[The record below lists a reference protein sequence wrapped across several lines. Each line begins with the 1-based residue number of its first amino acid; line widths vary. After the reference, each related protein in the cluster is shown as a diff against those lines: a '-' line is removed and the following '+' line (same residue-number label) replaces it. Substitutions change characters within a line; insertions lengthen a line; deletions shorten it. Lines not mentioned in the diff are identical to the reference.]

1 MAASTA
7 DPAALRR
14 RPWQTRPYLRL
25 LAMVALLGSP
35 AWAAAV
41 DPYSMQIKPTAL
53 ATASPSVPVVE
64 APIPTSTARLS
75 MHAQVPDQG
84 WDLKRRAEDEDETSS
99 SSGKQSSSSSSTKT
113 SSDAKKTT
121 SASASDKSSSGTKTA
136 TTDKDDSMTTFTVSI
151 RTSTTTTASNS
162 PLPSAFDDS
171 IPTDFKL
178 SNEDSS
184 CPTFMSDLLNHQT
197 FKDCLPISMM
207 METSQS
213 FFNARKQ
220 LTSTVRVLDKSCRV
234 DTNACTKFMENAAKN
249 LTKDENCSAEYK
261 GNLKTIVQAYR
272 GLRAYQTMYS
282 ATCLEDPDSGMY
294 CFANAVT
301 NLSAPSDAYLYLM
314 PYDLNLPGSSTP
326 TCNWCNKETMA
337 IWHAASADTSQS
349 LSQTYTGAARQF
361 NTLCGPNFVNETTPE
376 AGGTVA
382 NGPAWSVFTLTL
394 ALAFM
399 LGSFL

>member
-14 RPWQTRPYLRL
+14 RSWQTRPYLRL

-64 APIPTSTARLS
+64 APIPTARQS
-75 MHAQVPDQG
+75 IYAQVPDQG
-84 WDLKRRAEDEDETSS
+84 WDLKHRAENEDETSS
-99 SSGKQSSSSSSTKT
+99 SSGRESSSSSSSSART

-121 SASASDKSSSGTKTA
+121 SASASDKSSSSTKTA

-151 RTSTTTTASNS
+151 RTSTTAASNS

-178 SNEDSS
+178 SNEDNS

-207 METSQS
+207 MEVSL
-213 FFNARKQ
+213 RWQ
-220 LTSTVRVLDKSCRV
+220 LGR
-234 DTNACTKFMENAAKN
+234 
-249 LTKDENCSAEYK
+249 
-261 GNLKTIVQAYR
+261 
-272 GLRAYQTMYS
+272 
-282 ATCLEDPDSGMY
+282 
-294 CFANAVT
+294 
-301 NLSAPSDAYLYLM
+301 
-314 PYDLNLPGSSTP
+314 SS
-326 TCNWCNKETMA
+326 
-337 IWHAASADTSQS
+337 I
-349 LSQTYTGAARQF
+349 
-361 NTLCGPNFVNETTPE
+361 
-376 AGGTVA
+376 
-382 NGPAWSVFTLTL
+382 
-394 ALAFM
+394 
-399 LGSFL
+399 